1 MVKPLEGVCSLM
13 NVRPPV
19 SPPHSNEQEG
29 RTWTD
34 KYLGNQE
41 PRVRRGALDWWYNLT
56 APAEP
61 VASADLAKRELA
73 RRGRLASTIMFF
85 FVLVLI
91 VVLPI
96 GIFGPN
102 HAIVLVVTALL
113 VVVTVALLFNRRGKS
128 NVTGFIVS
136 LGLNLGLFTV
146 ILLSPGGL
154 GASSLGLFDL
164 LVFTELF
171 VASLLPVNWVFFA
184 ALVNIA
190 FIVFDLSTQHRTA
203 SFAAIM
209 ATDIYPIM
217 VRPIA
222 LHVVVTIVLWLWVRS
237 ATQAIARADR
247 AEVIA
252 TLEHAI
258 AQQEHADAQ
267 LKRQLE
273 MSIQQLVET
282 HQRVANGDFN
292 ARVPLNNG
300 NVLWQVAGSLNNLL
314 SRFQR
319 LRQNEI
325 ELQRLRPQLQQA
337 RQIASELQQT
347 RNEIIYIINSLREA
361 KEGRRPLQ
369 PMPTGTLLDPL
380 LLELN
385 GLYLTQ
391 LPAPSEREQSQQRVK
406 PERYL

>member
-1 MVKPLEGVCSLM
+1 
-13 NVRPPV
+13 
-19 SPPHSNEQEG
+19 
-29 RTWTD
+29 
-34 KYLGNQE
+34 
-41 PRVRRGALDWWYNLT
+41 
-56 APAEP
+56 
-61 VASADLAKRELA
+61 
-73 RRGRLASTIMFF
+73 
-85 FVLVLI
+85 

-102 HAIVLVVTALL
+102 HAIVPVVTSLL
-113 VVVTVALLFNRRGKS
+113 GIVTVALLFNRRGKS

-146 ILLSPGGL
+146 IRLSPGGL

-164 LVFTELF
+164 LVFSELF

-184 ALVNIA
+184 AIVNIA
-190 FIVFDLSTQHRTA
+190 FIVLDLATQQRTA

-209 ATDIYPIM
+209 ATDAYPII

-222 LHVVVTIVLWLWVRS
+222 LHVVVTVVLWLWVRS
-237 ATQAIARADR
+237 ATQAIERADR

-273 MSIQQLVET
+273 MSIQQIVET

-300 NVLWQVAGSLNNLL
+300 NVLWQIAGALNNLL
-314 SRFQR
+314 SRFQS
-319 LRQNEI
+319 LRQSEI

-337 RQIASELQQT
+337 RQVFYELQRT
-347 RNEIIYIINSLREA
+347 RSEIIHMISILRDA
-361 KEGRRPLQ
+361 KEGYRPLR
-369 PMPTGTLLDPL
+369 PIPTGTMLDPL

-391 LPAPSEREQSQQRVK
+391 LPAPSERGQPPQRVK
-406 PERYL
+406 QERYL